1 MIKKIWSLLE
11 KNQKK
16 TFLVLFFFNILIIS
30 LELISLST
38 VFPII
43 YSINND
49 LDSLKNFGIFDYFF
63 DFLKVFNSTPLTT
76 FLIVLLILIILK
88 NLILAVY
95 TFFESKFIF
104 ETQEKM
110 SLKLFSNLIYKN
122 YRFHLENN
130 SADLIT
136 RVRTDS
142 DLIREVIFSFH
153 RGLKSI
159 FFLVCIFIFLMILDQ
174 TGFLLS
180 SITFFLLSF
189 LFYKFSSKKT
199 SSLGEER
206 QLKEIMRTKRLQE
219 SFSGIKEIKTFLKNK
234 IILSGYEDLTK
245 SISKTYYTRDFIAK
259 LPKVFLEILIV
270 VSVIILTITMLY
282 NPRES
287 SELLAILS
295 VFGLTAI
302 KALPHMS
309 GLLAS
314 INTLKFSG
322 KVIDYYHHNLINK
335 KSEIQKESTET
346 SKKYFSELNIK
357 NISFSY
363 PNNEKLLFKDFNVD
377 LKKGEI
383 IQIKGTT
390 GSGKSTL
397 IDIILG
403 LQTPQSYKI
412 YMDGKE
418 LKKFPHNWLENFSY
432 VPQSIYLFDTSIKNN
447 ITMED
452 NNDFNETLF
461 FNCLEIAEIKDFIES
476 LPKKANTPIGE
487 LGSNLSGGQRQRL
500 GIARALYKNSNI
512 IILDEA
518 TNALDPLTEQKIY
531 ENFDKIKKDKI
542 LLIVNHRNVEKLKV
556 SKVISVLKN

>member
-1 MIKKIWSLLE
+1 M
-11 KNQKK
+11 
-16 TFLVLFFFNILIIS
+16 
-30 LELISLST
+30 
-38 VFPII
+38 
-43 YSINND
+43 
-49 LDSLKNFGIFDYFF
+49 
-63 DFLKVFNSTPLTT
+63 DFLIFFLDLEIFNTTPLTT
-76 FLIVLLILIILK
+76 FLIILLTIIIIK
-88 NLILAVY
+88 NFILAAY
-95 TFFESKFIF
+95 TYFESKFIF

-122 YRFHLENN
+122 YKFHLENN

-142 DLIREVIFSFH
+142 DLIREVIYSFH

-159 FFLVCIFIFLMILDQ
+159 FFLVCIFVFLMFLDQ

-206 QLKEIMRTKRLQE
+206 QFKEIMRTKRLQE

-234 IILSGYEDLTK
+234 IILSGYENLTK

-270 VSVIILTITMLY
+270 VSVIILTVTMMY

-295 VFGLTAI
+295 IFGLTAI

-314 INTLKFSG
+314 INSFKFSN
-322 KVIDYYHHNLINK
+322 KVISYYHNNLINTK
-335 KSEIQKESTET
+335 NEIDKENNKLN
-346 SKKYFSELNIK
+346 KKYFSELNLK
-357 NISFSY
+357 NIAFRY
-363 PNNEKLLFKDFNVD
+363 PKSDNFIFKDFCIEIN
-377 LKKGEI
+377 KGEV
-383 IQIKGTT
+383 IQIKGPT

-403 LQTPQSYKI
+403 LQTPENLNI
-412 YMDGKE
+412 FIDGVEFKS
-418 LKKFPHNWLENFSY
+418 FPQDWLNNFSY

-452 NNDFNETLF
+452 DNNFDKNLF
-461 FNCLEIAEIKDFIES
+461 LKSLEVAEIKDFINS
-476 LPKKANTPIGE
+476 LPNKENTPIGE
-487 LGSNLSGGQRQRL
+487 LGSKLSGGQRQRI
-500 GIARALYKNSNI
+500 GIARALYKNSNV

-518 TNALDPLTEQKIY
+518 TNALDLTTEKKIY
-531 ENFDKIKKDKI
+531 ANFERIKGDKI
-542 LLIVNHRNVEKLKV
+542 LLIVNHRNVEKLNI
-556 SKVISVLKN
+556 SKIISV